1 MINISIKDQTL
12 SFKDKTYSISSAAN
26 GLGEEEGSFCTPT
39 GKFKIASMIGDGLE
53 IGAVLTGR
61 VPTGEIYSPQLKQQ
75 YPNRDWIL
83 TRILWL
89 DGIEVHNKNT
99 KARYIYIHGAPD
111 EATMGVPGSKGCIR
125 LRNQDIIELFERVKI
140 GENVVIM
147 QP

>member
-39 GKFKIASMIGDGLE
+39 GKFKIASMIGNGLE

-99 KARYIYIHGAPD
+99 ASLLAFRRSKASFGKY
-111 EATMGVPGSKGCIR
+111 CIN
-125 LRNQDIIELFERVKI
+125 LVMVAL
-140 GENVVIM
+140 
-147 QP
+147 